1 MHARAFLCEDFI
13 PQRSVNK
20 NTCEHCYACDMTN
33 LERDRRVNGVPLAVI
48 LVAAVLVV
56 PMVGGFRSDPFSWI
70 LLGCFAAYAFFYSRI
85 TLRVRVDDRGGNS
98 ALQLRLAGRET
109 AIPLDRITGV
119 EEAGPQ
125 PSLWS
130 WMFSPPH
137 LSGPRE
143 VDGAECYSVG
153 GPTVRINT
161 TDGDYAVSV
170 PDPETFAAE
179 LREHLPA
186 ATA

>member
-1 MHARAFLCEDFI
+1 
-13 PQRSVNK
+13 
-20 NTCEHCYACDMTN
+20 MTN

-48 LVAAVLVV
+48 LVATVLVV

-85 TLRVRVDDRGGNS
+85 TLHVCVDDRGGNS

-125 PSLWS
+125 PSVWS

-137 LSGPRE
+137 LSGPRK

-170 PDPETFAAE
+170 PDPETFAEE
-179 LREHLPA
+179 LRERLPT